1 MVIYKYN
8 IFRGR
13 ITLRK
18 TLVLNFEDIKI
29 EGNILDVACE
39 SLGIINSISE
49 EAKSEIAVDYVEKEE
64 ESMLQNSKYDA
75 CTFFF
80 NLNTLWNINKR
91 EKLINEISDYL
102 EKDGSI
108 YIWDINKN
116 IGELVD
122 SKLKVLLPKG
132 DIREYRIKNNN
143 LFSSSSFE
151 ETKKIL
157 EKTFKIEETKVW
169 EDIYFIKGIKI

>member
-1 MVIYKYN
+1 M
-8 IFRGR
+8 
-13 ITLRK
+13 RK

-49 EAKSEIAVDYVEKEE
+49 EAKIEIAVDYVEKEE

-80 NLNTLWNINKR
+80 NLNSLWNVNKR
-91 EKLINEISDYL
+91 EKLINEISNYL

-122 SKLKVLLPKG
+122 TKLKVLLPKG

>member
-1 MVIYKYN
+1 M
-8 IFRGR
+8 
-13 ITLRK
+13 RK

-49 EAKSEIAVDYVEKEE
+49 EAKSEIAVDYIEKEE

-80 NLNTLWNINKR
+80 NLNSLWNVNKR
-91 EKLINEISDYL
+91 EKLINEISNYL

>member
-1 MVIYKYN
+1 M
-8 IFRGR
+8 
-13 ITLRK
+13 
-18 TLVLNFEDIKI
+18 LNFEDIKI

-39 SLGIINSISE
+39 SLGIINSILE

>member
-1 MVIYKYN
+1 M
-8 IFRGR
+8 
-13 ITLRK
+13 RK

-29 EGNILDVACE
+29 EGNVLDVACE

-49 EAKSEIAVDYVEKEE
+49 EAQSEIALDYVGKEDN
-64 ESMLQNSKYDA
+64 SMLQNSKYDA

-80 NLNTLWNINKR
+80 NLNSLWNINKR
-91 EKLINEISDYL
+91 EKLINEISNYL
-102 EKDGSI
+102 DKSGKI
-108 YIWDINKN
+108 YVWDINKN

>member
-1 MVIYKYN
+1 
-8 IFRGR
+8 
-13 ITLRK
+13 LRK

-80 NLNTLWNINKR
+80 NLNSLWNINKR

-169 EDIYFIKGIKI
+169 EDIYFIRGIKI

>member
-1 MVIYKYN
+1 MK
-8 IFRGR
+8 
-13 ITLRK
+13 K

-49 EAKSEIAVDYVEKEE
+49 EAQSEIAVDYVEKED
-64 ESMLQNSKYDA
+64 SSRLQNSKYDA

-80 NLNTLWNINKR
+80 NLHSLWNINKR
-91 EKLINEISDYL
+91 EKLINEISNYL
-102 EKDGSI
+102 EKDASI

>member
-1 MVIYKYN
+1 M
-8 IFRGR
+8 
-13 ITLRK
+13 RK

-29 EGNILDVACE
+29 EGNVLDVACE

-49 EAKSEIAVDYVEKEE
+49 EAQSEIALDYVGKEDN
-64 ESMLQNSKYDA
+64 SMLQNSKYDA

-80 NLNTLWNINKR
+80 NLNSLWNINKR
-91 EKLINEISDYL
+91 EKLINEISNYL
-102 EKDGSI
+102 EKNGKI
-108 YIWDINKN
+108 YVWDINKN

-132 DIREYRIKNNN
+132 DMREYRIKNNN

>member
-1 MVIYKYN
+1 M
-8 IFRGR
+8 
-13 ITLRK
+13 RK

-29 EGNILDVACE
+29 EGNVLDVACE

-49 EAKSEIAVDYVEKEE
+49 EAQSEIALDYVGKEDN
-64 ESMLQNSKYDA
+64 SMLQNSKYDA

-80 NLNTLWNINKR
+80 NLNSLWNINKR
-91 EKLINEISDYL
+91 EKLINEIANYL
-102 EKDGSI
+102 EKNGKI
-108 YIWDINKN
+108 YVWDINKN

-122 SKLKVLLPKG
+122 SKLRVLLPKG
-132 DIREYRIKNNN
+132 DMREYRIKNNN

>member
-1 MVIYKYN
+1 M
-8 IFRGR
+8 
-13 ITLRK
+13 RK

-39 SLGIINSISE
+39 SLGIINSILE

>member
-1 MVIYKYN
+1 M
-8 IFRGR
+8 
-13 ITLRK
+13 RK

>member
-1 MVIYKYN
+1 M
-8 IFRGR
+8 
-13 ITLRK
+13 RK

-80 NLNTLWNINKR
+80 NLNSLWNVNKR
-91 EKLINEISDYL
+91 EKLINEISNYL

>member
-1 MVIYKYN
+1 M
-8 IFRGR
+8 
-13 ITLRK
+13 RK

-29 EGNILDVACE
+29 GGNILDVACE

-80 NLNTLWNINKR
+80 NLNSLWNINKR

-169 EDIYFIKGIKI
+169 EDIYFIRGIKI

>member
-1 MVIYKYN
+1 M
-8 IFRGR
+8 
-13 ITLRK
+13 RK

-29 EGNILDVACE
+29 EGNVLDVACE

-49 EAKSEIAVDYVEKEE
+49 EAQSEIALDYVGKEDN
-64 ESMLQNSKYDA
+64 SMLQNSKYDA

-80 NLNTLWNINKR
+80 NLNSLWNINKR
-91 EKLINEISDYL
+91 EKLINEISNYL
-102 EKDGSI
+102 EKNGKI
-108 YIWDINKN
+108 YVWDINKN

-122 SKLKVLLPKG
+122 SKLRVLLPKG
-132 DIREYRIKNNN
+132 DMREYRIKNNN

>member
-1 MVIYKYN
+1 M
-8 IFRGR
+8 
-13 ITLRK
+13 RK

-80 NLNTLWNINKR
+80 NLNSLWNINKR

-169 EDIYFIKGIKI
+169 EDIYFIRGIKI